1 MKNCVELHYEASVAK
16 KVAALFRRDGRKV
29 TLRPA
34 RKHYSPHKR
43 RVVVEIK
50 PSEVYYEL
58 KNTLKRKANAL
69 INLAS
74 LTKEQRE
81 ENRKKAAETR
91 AYNKAKER
99 GDELSRGFYFEV
111 VRDFVLKPKHN
122 RTQKISSTPRK
133 NKTWVS
139 RNSAETSTD
148 EGGRTT
154 YYLSV
159 SVSRNI
165 ALKLVDRYSNRDGFR
180 IESHEDYEGN
190 FIVVGFKLT
199 EWEHCDMTLFDTY
212 TENAKIL
219 ASGVYKP
226 SKE

>member
-1 MKNCVELHYEASVAK
+1 MKNVELHYEASVAK
-16 KVAALFRRDGRKV
+16 KVAALFRRDGRKA

-50 PSEVYYEL
+50 PSESYYEL

-81 ENRKKAAETR
+81 ENTKKAAETR

-99 GDELSRGFYFEV
+99 GDELSRGFFFEV
-111 VRDFVLKPKHN
+111 LRDFVLKPGHT
-122 RTQKISSTPRK
+122 RTKKIFSTPRK
-133 NKTWVS
+133 KGAWVS
-139 RNSAETSTD
+139 RNSAEISTD

-154 YYLSV
+154 YCLSV

-165 ALKLVDRYSNRDGFR
+165 ALKLVDRYCNRDGFR
-180 IESHEDYEGN
+180 IESHEDYEGG
-190 FIVVGFKLT
+190 FIEISFKLT
-199 EWEHCDMTLFDTY
+199 EWEYCDTTPFDVY
-212 TENAKIL
+212 TENAKTL

-226 SKE
+226 ST